1 VIQSSRRQI
10 AVKPSRRVVALWGL
24 CEIGSRALSPSLWQ
38 ESGDAQ
44 RQQPDPEPD
53 PAVPVGDDIPLET
66 KEVKKVRLQREKEEK
81 KANAEAKKLAK
92 KQAADDKK
100 QAAKLRRIQAGEDPD
115 AIAREEASK
124 KLTAEATEVKRLY
137 SSILLMAQVPVHGVD
152 AGEHGWAPYK
162 DTRWLTISRDM
173 CRVKVHH
180 LSQVQVGFAL
190 ATCGHDTVFRR
201 LACHICSV
209 AKDAPAF
216 QTSVANGEAAK

>member
-1 VIQSSRRQI
+1 M
-10 AVKPSRRVVALWGL
+10 
-24 CEIGSRALSPSLWQ
+24 E
-38 ESGDAQ
+38 
-44 RQQPDPEPD
+44 
-53 PAVPVGDDIPLET
+53 
-66 KEVKKVRLQREKEEK
+66 KVRLQREKEEK

-201 LACHICSV
+201 LACYICSV

-216 QTSVANGEAAK
+216 QTSVANGETAK